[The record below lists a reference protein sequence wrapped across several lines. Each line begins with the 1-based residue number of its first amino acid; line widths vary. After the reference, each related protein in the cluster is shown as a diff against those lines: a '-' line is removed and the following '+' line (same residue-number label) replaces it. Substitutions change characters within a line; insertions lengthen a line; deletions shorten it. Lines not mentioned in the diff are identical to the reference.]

1 MQPSDAK
8 LWLDP
13 DTVIVPAKGW
23 LHVLNRTGLTK
34 IQADQIDEVHKKLKP
49 YLDGTCRE
57 DELFSAVAAEK
68 RSVLEKYFAAMT
80 QAGALHRG
88 ESPPET
94 TRMAVQDANHHQ
106 AASTLVV
113 SVNGK
118 RVFVSLDGE
127 DLPADAGNHGYD
139 ASLFFV
145 SPKQMNTQWTHIWR
159 AHKNGPH
166 LLYVI
171 EERKPEVPVNRA
183 DVAARKQYAAWLIG
197 CSRIDLWQSRT
208 FRLYT
213 LDRGRSVLAPIFQAR
228 FSQDNPD
235 GKTLVAGITPDLI
248 TVTDHNQVP
257 LVIAKAAVP
266 FFPVSVAGCG
276 LDYGLLSE
284 ELGREFMVQAAL
296 ACENHTVP
304 CIIEV
309 KHCERSRATLGRTRV
324 DRNQAATWPV
334 AGSLLHLRVRALE
347 QFCRDLS
354 RSAGQVSAHEIDLL
368 QFADRHPQIALLANM
383 LRTRLRT
390 LPGSIQTTDY
400 GLYVWQSGNHQA
412 HALIEAKAI
421 RDVLLAVAKDEFYGE
436 SLNGISARHECGFAT
451 FLADNELEQIA
462 RRQNDL
468 LDQRRI
474 NRKFTFKHVQR
485 FGLSAW
491 TGIVSH
497 AD

>member
-13 DTVIVPAKGW
+13 NTVIVPAKGW

-49 YLDGTCRE
+49 YLDGTRRE

-80 QAGALHRG
+80 KAGALHRG
-88 ESPPET
+88 ESLPET
-94 TRMAVQDANHHQ
+94 TRMTVQEPDHHQ
-106 AASTLVV
+106 TASTLLIGL
-113 SVNGK
+113 SGK

-139 ASLFFV
+139 ACLVFV
-145 SPKQMNTQWTHIWR
+145 SPKQMNTQWKNIWR

-171 EERKPEVPVNRA
+171 EERKPEVPVNQA

-213 LDRGRSVLAPIFQAR
+213 LHKNRSVLAPVFQAR

-248 TVTDHNQVP
+248 TMTDHNQIP

-266 FFPVSVAGCG
+266 FFPVTVTGYG
-276 LDYGLLSE
+276 LDYNLLSE

-296 ACENHTVP
+296 ACENPTVP
-304 CIIEV
+304 CIIEL
-309 KHCERSRATLGRTRV
+309 KHCERSRAALGRTRV

-347 QFCRDLS
+347 QFCRDLY
-354 RSAGQVSAHEIDLL
+354 RSAGQVGAHEIDLL
-368 QFADRHPQIALLANM
+368 QFAGKHPQIALLANM
-383 LRTRLRT
+383 LRTRLHT
-390 LPGSIQTTDY
+390 LPGSIWTTDY
-400 GLYVWQSGNHQA
+400 GLYVCQSGNHLA
-412 HALIEAKAI
+412 YSLIEAKAI

-436 SLNGISARHECGFAT
+436 SLSGISAKHECGFAA
-451 FLADNELEQIA
+451 FLADDELEQIA
-462 RRQNDL
+462 LRQNDL

-491 TGIVSH
+491 TGIASH